1 MIQFTEQEIQEIIN
15 YLGEVP
21 SKYSLKLI
29 LVLQQKQQQSKD
41 QANESN

>member
-1 MIQFTEQEIQEIIN
+1 MIEIQEEELKKIMSV
-15 YLGEVP
+15 LGEIP